1 MTSSDLFRYSP
12 GAVTADPDD
21 SDLSNEDTDE
31 ASGEDDSPNHRRIAN
46 SGIVK
51 RPYTE
56 IKEQMYQVSICRA

>member
-1 MTSSDLFRYSP
+1 MTSNDLFRYSP

-31 ASGEDDSPNHRRIAN
+31 ASDEDDSPNHRRIAN

-56 IKEQMYQVSICRA
+56 IKEQMYQVCFS